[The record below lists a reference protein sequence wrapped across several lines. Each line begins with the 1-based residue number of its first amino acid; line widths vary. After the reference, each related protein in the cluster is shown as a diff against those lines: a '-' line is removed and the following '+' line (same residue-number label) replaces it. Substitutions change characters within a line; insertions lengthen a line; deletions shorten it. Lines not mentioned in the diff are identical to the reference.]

1 MTCDDVLSRT
11 RGQEK
16 EGWFR
21 SVHGCRLEKWRSAV
35 HIIGCRRKKHIAGC
49 RQVGVVAVLD
59 NGRSGGLTSSDFPG
73 GQLELLGVQARKFK
87 CVSSVKMTVTPA

>member
-1 MTCDDVLSRT
+1 MIILGVPTRSPGVMMCDDVLSRT

-21 SVHGCRLEKWRSAV
+21 SVHGRRLEKWRFAV
-35 HIIGCRRKKHIAGC
+35 HMIGCRRKKHIADC

-59 NGRSGGLTSSDFPG
+59 NGRSGGLTSPPEAHLRIS
-73 GQLELLGVQARKFK
+73 Q
-87 CVSSVKMTVTPA
+87 